1 VSLQNVLTDGSAQ
14 KSSSLR
20 GRYRRSDIRAAEV
33 VVRLIDEVPEFSLK
47 ANLLPTRPS
56 ASNSP
61 IKTATTIDCRSPIGS
76 GTAFPTSWWIA
87 AKSTSSRARGL
98 RRLQWRDLDAAGL
111 LMMSSS
117 VTSAGLELRIS
128 IRPKSRIHSNLVAD
142 VANNGQIVRIA
153 EKRPILKSSL
163 PRCSLSSS
171 ATQRPTQNDRR
182 ATAEGTDVSA
192 YIKLGNTLRLRCG
205 RMAAQLLKGLE

>member
-1 VSLQNVLTDGSAQ
+1 
-14 KSSSLR
+14 
-20 GRYRRSDIRAAEV
+20 
-33 VVRLIDEVPEFSLK
+33 
-47 ANLLPTRPS
+47 
-56 ASNSP
+56 
-61 IKTATTIDCRSPIGS
+61 
-76 GTAFPTSWWIA
+76 
-87 AKSTSSRARGL
+87 
-98 RRLQWRDLDAAGL
+98 
-111 LMMSSS
+111 MMSSS

-205 RMAAQLLKGLE
+205 GIAAQLLKGLE